1 MRTGVTLV
9 EIGLVAADRVQVKLY
24 DVSGR
29 VVRTLADRRFE
40 AGTHRLVWDGRDDD
54 GRALATGVY
63 FARVRFASR
72 GFESVKHVILLK

>member
-1 MRTGVTLV
+1 M
-9 EIGLVAADRVQVKLY
+9 AADRVEAKLY

-29 VVRTLADRRFE
+29 LVRTLAERNFP
-40 AGTHRLVWDGRDDD
+40 AGEHHLTWDGRDDD
-54 GRALATGVY
+54 GRLLARGVY